1 MILFLL
7 FLSWYFWG
15 CSIPVSLLEPD
26 GWCLLSCTAPS
37 PSQPLGWTL
46 PLILL
51 LAVRVV
57 LGWGLDIS
65 RHPTQHTSL
74 LYTNPLLTP
83 SPDSSVP
90 VNTLLSPFFTEK
102 QTEAIAAKTPSR
114 GDSGMDT
121 EVSHSAFT
129 SDDNRW
135 LLATLCLLGWVY

>member
-1 MILFLL
+1 MSPVLH
-7 FLSWYFWG
+7 
-15 CSIPVSLLEPD
+15 CSLPLTAPEPD
-26 GWCLLSCTAPS
+26 TAPR
-37 PSQPLGWTL
+37 LV
-46 PLILL
+46 LL

-129 SDDNRW
+129 SDNR
-135 LLATLCLLGWVY
+135 